1 MPRLT
6 AVVCHPHP
14 LYGGTLHN
22 KVVFHAAKGA
32 LQAGLPTLRFN
43 FRGVG
48 NSQGRHDSG
57 KGEHGDVRAA
67 IDYLQTRFPA
77 VPVCVIGFS
86 FGSWVG
92 LSVGATDARVGAL
105 VGLGIPV
112 AAENM
117 GFLREVHKP
126 KLIVQ
131 GTEDIYGPKPQV
143 EALFAEMPEPKR
155 LQWIQGVD
163 HFFKGKLPQAQDAV
177 RRFLEEVAQGTH
189 HG

>member
-1 MPRLT
+1 
-6 AVVCHPHP
+6 
-14 LYGGTLHN
+14 
-22 KVVFHAAKGA
+22 VVFHAAKGA

-48 NSQGRHDSG
+48 HSQGRHDSG
-57 KGEHGDVRAA
+57 KGEQSDVHAA

-77 VPVCVIGFS
+77 VPICVIGFS
-86 FGSWVG
+86 FGAWVG
-92 LSVGATDARVGAL
+92 LTVGAADPRVRIL

-112 AAENM
+112 AAEHM

-131 GTEDIYGPKPQV
+131 GTEDIFGPKEQV
-143 EALFAEMPEPKR
+143 EALFAEVPEPKR

-163 HFFKGKLPQAQDAV
+163 HFFRGKLPQVQEAV
-177 RRFLEEVAQGTH
+177 RRFLEEVARGSL

>member
-1 MPRLT
+1 
-6 AVVCHPHP
+6 
-14 LYGGTLHN
+14 
-22 KVVFHAAKGA
+22 VVFHAAKGA

-48 NSQGRHDSG
+48 RSQGKYDGG
-57 KGEHGDVRAA
+57 KGEQADVQAA
-67 IDYLQTRFPA
+67 RDYLQVRFPTA
-77 VPVCVIGFS
+77 PVCVIGFS

-92 LSVGATDARVGAL
+92 LSVGAVDQRVCAL

-131 GTEDIYGPKPQV
+131 GTEDIFGPKAQV
-143 EALFAEMPEPKR
+143 DALFSEMPEPKR
-155 LQWIQGVD
+155 LQWVQGAD
-163 HFFKGKLPQAQDAV
+163 HFFKGKLPQAQAAV
-177 RRFLEEVAQGTH
+177 RRFLQEVAASPLVEKQARP
-189 HG
+189 